1 MSNPNTPVLVGVG
14 QLLNHIE
21 VLEQAIE
28 PIDMMLRVTE
38 AAEQDTGAAVLK
50 QVQSVRVIRGMWNYV
65 NPAAFIAE
73 RIGAP
78 DEQAVGTLFGGN

>member
-1 MSNPNTPVLVGVG
+1 MTNPNTPVLVGVG

-38 AAEQDTGAAVLK
+38 AAEQAKLR
-50 QVQSVRVIRGMWNYV
+50 S
-65 NPAAFIAE
+65 
-73 RIGAP
+73 
-78 DEQAVGTLFGGN
+78 